1 MALERFISNFLDKM
15 HYNLLLLIQIK
26 YAGIKKI
33 KILKVFRI
41 VIFKVQRKLI
51 CREDSIIIL
60 RDDTLAN
67 SQLKTSFMDG
77 RGGGGNIE
85 LNLYQERRETR
96 GGNELVEI
104 VWVCERERERER
116 DGYEY

>member
-1 MALERFISNFLDKM
+1 MALERLIQTFWIKCI
-15 HYNLLLLIQIK
+15 YNLLLLIQWK
-26 YAGIKKI
+26 YAGIMKI
-33 KILKVFRI
+33 KILKVSRI
-41 VIFKVQRKLI
+41 VIFKVQRRLI

-77 RGGGGNIE
+77 RGGGGGNIE

-104 VWVCERERERER
+104 VWVCVRERERR
-116 DGYEY
+116 L

>member
-1 MALERFISNFLDKM
+1 M
-15 HYNLLLLIQIK
+15 
-26 YAGIKKI
+26 KI
-33 KILKVFRI
+33 KILKVFRIVFRI

-77 RGGGGNIE
+77 GGGNIE
-85 LNLYQERRETR
+85 LNLYQKRRETR
-96 GGNELVEI
+96 GGNELVQI
-104 VWVCERERERER
+104 VCVREL
-116 DGYEY
+116 

>member
-1 MALERFISNFLDKM
+1 M
-15 HYNLLLLIQIK
+15 
-26 YAGIKKI
+26 
-33 KILKVFRI
+33 

-77 RGGGGNIE
+77 GGGNIE

-96 GGNELVEI
+96 GGNELVQI
-104 VWVCERERERER
+104 VCVREL
-116 DGYEY
+116 

>member
-1 MALERFISNFLDKM
+1 M

-77 RGGGGNIE
+77 GGGNIE

-116 DGYEY
+116 ERETAMNIENIE

>member
-1 MALERFISNFLDKM
+1 M
-15 HYNLLLLIQIK
+15 
-26 YAGIKKI
+26 KI
-33 KILKVFRI
+33 KILKVFGIVFRI

-77 RGGGGNIE
+77 GGGGGNIE

-96 GGNELVEI
+96 GGNELVQI
-104 VWVCERERERER
+104 VCVREL
-116 DGYEY
+116 

>member
-1 MALERFISNFLDKM
+1 MALERFISNFLEKM
-15 HYNLLLLIQIK
+15 HYNLLLLIQRK
-26 YAGIKKI
+26 YAGIMKI

-77 RGGGGNIE
+77 GGGNIE
-85 LNLYQERRETR
+85 LNLYQERR
-96 GGNELVEI
+96 G
-104 VWVCERERERER
+104 ERPEGEMNWLKLFVFV
-116 DGYEY
+116 

>member
-1 MALERFISNFLDKM
+1 M
-15 HYNLLLLIQIK
+15 
-26 YAGIKKI
+26 KI
-33 KILKVFRI
+33 NILKVFSL

-77 RGGGGNIE
+77 GGGNIE
-85 LNLYQERRETR
+85 LNLYQERGETR

-104 VWVCERERERER
+104 VWFERERER
-116 DGYEY
+116 YE